1 MGAEAGLFANL
12 FYYNQKSGELDRSAG
27 DRSDPC
33 RSRSSV
39 RMEKQRS
46 MMKEAIEN
54 AVASFCCFLWLE
66 NSCSCDKIKEEI
78 FGRGA

>member
-33 RSRSSV
+33 RSRS
-39 RMEKQRS
+39 RS

>member
-33 RSRSSV
+33 RR
-39 RMEKQRS
+39 RHCACEERQEEGR
-46 MMKEAIEN
+46 IET
-54 AVASFCCFLWLE
+54 
-66 NSCSCDKIKEEI
+66 
-78 FGRGA
+78 

>member
-33 RSRSSV
+33 KSRSSV
-39 RMEKQRS
+39 RMEKQR
-46 MMKEAIEN
+46 
-54 AVASFCCFLWLE
+54 
-66 NSCSCDKIKEEI
+66 
-78 FGRGA
+78 